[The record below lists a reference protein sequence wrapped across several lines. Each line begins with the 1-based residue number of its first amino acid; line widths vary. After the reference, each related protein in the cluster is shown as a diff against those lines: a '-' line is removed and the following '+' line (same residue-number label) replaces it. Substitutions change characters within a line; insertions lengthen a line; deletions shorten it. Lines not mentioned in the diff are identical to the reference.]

1 MTIWLHGTL
10 YVTIHEAKDVPLDR
24 RIRLPDK
31 VIPGRDNP
39 LNSGILVHSLASQR
53 SHSPNFARLPLSG
66 LLVVQSCVT
75 VIHNAL

>member
-31 VIPGRDNP
+31 VIPGRDHP
-39 LNSGILVHSLASQR
+39 
-53 SHSPNFARLPLSG
+53 
-66 LLVVQSCVT
+66 
-75 VIHNAL
+75 